1 MLLLHQAVRRGMQ
14 ATSVAGLRV
23 HTDRVVFPGDDKRVL
38 TVKPVTFEGSECRLM
53 FSDGAMLAVKNAT
66 LAPYGIWIAQPAGAG
81 VHLECAGHAA
91 PLPWP
96 PAQPKLQDGRHD
108 HREDSSIQS
117 RQDHRE
123 DSSIQGRHRDSRRL
137 RTKTDDRCVY
147 GKDMDVVPAPGAAPS
162 KNAVMADPD
171 ACCAAC
177 AANPECVVANYD
189 IADKTCWEKVKP

>member
-1 MLLLHQAVRRGMQ
+1 M
-14 ATSVAGLRV
+14 
-23 HTDRVVFPGDDKRVL
+23 L

-96 PAQPKLQDGRHD
+96 PAQPKLHDG
-108 HREDSSIQS
+108 

-123 DSSIQGRHRDSRRL
+123 DSQDHRVNRRRL
-137 RTKTDDRCVY
+137 KSDDRCVY
-147 GKDMDVVPAPGAAPS
+147 GKDMDVVPAPGAAQS

-177 AANPECVVANYD
+177 AANPDCVVANYD
-189 IADKTCWEKVKP
+189 IADKTCWEKVKPYTVKPNAMDKQGVWILYLCRRDGSDDPSLLALNKAGGACHRRT